1 MNYILIGRQI
11 KNLRKEN
18 NLTMTNLAKK
28 LNISQPTLSRI
39 ESGIQEVS
47 FTLLESFCD
56 EFNISVSEFFRKL
69 EGKNEQQKIEIN
81 ENDSLKEETLEDE
94 LFKMIATLSLDQKK
108 ALYVL
113 LLPYIEV

>member
-1 MNYILIGRQI
+1 MNYILIGRQV

-18 NLTMTNLAKK
+18 NLTMINLAKK

-39 ESGIQEVS
+39 ESGSQEIS
-47 FTLLESFCD
+47 FSILETICN
-56 EFNISVSEFFRKL
+56 EFNISLSEFFRKV
-69 EGKNEQQKIEIN
+69 EGKNERQKIEIH
-81 ENDSLKEETLEDE
+81 ENDSLREETLEDE
-94 LFKMIATLSLDQKK
+94 LFIMIATLSLDQKK

>member
-56 EFNISVSEFFRKL
+56 EFNISVSEFFRKV
-69 EGKNEQQKIEIN
+69 EGKNEQQKIVVDTLE
-81 ENDSLKEETLEDE
+81 KETLEDE
-94 LFKMIATLSLDQKK
+94 LNRMISALSHNQKK